1 MNIILFSTP
10 KGTNET
16 PVDML
21 RDFQLV
27 IKAVT
32 GKVKI
37 SDANSK
43 YNVYKMSDDAIKNY
57 VIDVMTDDALK
68 LWQTYEGQE
77 KATKETVADY
87 IVKNAD
93 RLKKNNGPAEGAPRR
108 NVMPQTDTKTIEVA
122 AKGMIDV

>member
-10 KGTNET
+10 KGTDET

-21 RDFQLV
+21 RNFQLV

-57 VIDVMTDDALK
+57 VIEVMTDDALK
-68 LWQTYEGQE
+68 LWQSYKGQE